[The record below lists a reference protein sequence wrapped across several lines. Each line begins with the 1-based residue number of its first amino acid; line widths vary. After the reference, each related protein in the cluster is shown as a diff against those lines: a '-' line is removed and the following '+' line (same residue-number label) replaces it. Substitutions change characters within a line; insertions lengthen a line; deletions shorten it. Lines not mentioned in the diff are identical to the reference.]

1 MSAVILRVAA
11 MALLITGCQSTT
23 RLIAVEENGFAV
35 YTSSGAAATI
45 PCDTRPVQLNV
56 ARTELRLTGPCR
68 FVRLTGDHND
78 VFVELAPGG
87 SIEITGSHNDV
98 TWRQLRPGPEPALL
112 DRGESNT
119 YHHDET

>member
-11 MALLITGCQSTT
+11 IALLVAGCKSTT
-23 RLIAVEENGFAV
+23 PPIAAEENGFAV
-35 YTSSGAAATI
+35 YTASQTNATI

-56 ARTELRLTGPCR
+56 SRTELRLTGSCR

-98 TWRQLRPGPEPALL
+98 TWRLLQPGPEPALL

>member
-1 MSAVILRVAA
+1 MSVVILRVAA
-11 MALLITGCQSTT
+11 IALLVAGCKSTT
-23 RLIAVEENGFAV
+23 PLIAVEQNGFAV
-35 YTSSGAAATI
+35 YTASQAAATI
-45 PCDTRPVQLNV
+45 PCDARPVQLNV
-56 ARTELRLTGPCR
+56 SRADLRVTGPCR
-68 FVRLTGDHND
+68 FVRLTGEHND

-98 TWRQLRPGPEPALL
+98 TWRQLQPGPEPTLV